1 MWQKVGV
8 RGHHLQHQYLLFAK
22 FTKQSANFK
31 LSTMASTLKNEKCWT
46 HSPEYKASH
55 IPPISN
61 DPPPIDCESDSVFY
75 GDVLDSL
82 EFGVHTPH
90 SMYWAGLSLVLGR
103 VEYNGRHS
111 VSGRHQEGRVPSVT
125 SSFCSSDPSTTT
137 STTTIF
143 STTSGLTSFLC
154 STFGVKI
161 DHQVQI
167 LSWY

>member
-8 RGHHLQHQYLLFAK
+8 RGHHLQHQHLLFAN
-22 FTKQSANFK
+22 FTEQSANFK
-31 LSTMASTLKNEKCWT
+31 LSAMASTLKNEKCWT

-61 DPPPIDCESDSVFY
+61 HPPPIDCESHSDFY

-82 EFGVHTPH
+82 EFGTPH
-90 SMYWAGLSLVLGR
+90 AVVLGR

-161 DHQVQI
+161 GHQVQI